1 MNLIYN
7 DRRPLQSNNIP
18 MCRNGVSPKNAHPRE
33 SRKQARELYLK
44 KCREDR
50 PRKKLKLCF
59 ETPLPSNEAPTFS
72 KSTFQTPLADF
83 PSKVTFSTRFR
94 ESPSLIREE
103 SQLNHSDSEFNLS
116 PIRVCDR
123 VGSKSFLSPIIKPR
137 AEESKWISPGFNNL
151 AWSGDSEETSPST
164 ASTRPLVNKLVFN
177 PKRSQTK
184 SIPKLAKK
192 LGEPS
197 EPSSRQSCS
206 NLELGSKSQFF
217 VAPKPPSK
225 SVAEMSSILPRLR
238 ETTMEPITS
247 IFQRKIKERQIK
259 PCSHPG
265 GGTFYGGEKFR
276 AVPQSAVFA
285 RSVKLP
291 NSNSLQTGAKSEC
304 RFNTEGKVGGFKSST
319 FKLWGSSKMGE
330 VSKFD
335 KGEDKFTAWS
345 KSKGYVPGLNRG
357 NENFLGERFKKNMS
371 LQLGRVPNKP
381 RATEAGSISPDFEPQ
396 TYHCRDSFFNQ
407 SAVFL
412 RKRIEGS
419 KAYLRYLKNIKKP
432 GNVTLLLRRLID
444 TPSFFSRRIRLYN
457 SPKSNIRQKRGSTAR
472 YWEGSGQGW
481 IPRILFLMIIAT
493 LCGFVH
499 DDYKIAE
506 KKYMDRAQ
514 SRKSE
519 AVLAYEKRCLL
530 DNMTTVRKFS
540 VYVNGVVSGRT
551 PGGESNAIYD
561 KECESLLLLL
571 NQDNGDSGLYAPSI
585 YLKELSA
592 TTVWNILG
600 TVATAMA
607 CYNSDQPSLLIL
619 SFLFAAI
626 FFALGMLKDFVID
639 FPVLRWLWGVVPDA

>member
-7 DRRPLQSNNIP
+7 NRRPKQSNNVL
-18 MCRNGVSPKNAHPRE
+18 MCLDGVSPKNAHPRE
-33 SRKQARELYLK
+33 SRKLARELYLK

-72 KSTFQTPLADF
+72 EPTFKTPVADF

-103 SQLNHSDSEFNLS
+103 SQLSHSDSEFNLS
-116 PIRVCDR
+116 PIRVFDR
-123 VGSKSFLSPIIKPR
+123 AGSKSFISPIIKPR
-137 AEESKWISPGFNNL
+137 AEESKWVSPGFNNL
-151 AWSGDSEETSPST
+151 AWPADSEEISPST

-184 SIPKLAKK
+184 SIPNLAKK

-217 VAPKPPSK
+217 IAPKPRSK
-225 SVAEMSSILPRLR
+225 SVAEISSILPRLR
-238 ETTMEPITS
+238 ETNMEPITT
-247 IFQRKIKERQIK
+247 IFERKNKKRQIK
-259 PCSHPG
+259 PCVQPG
-265 GGTFYGGEKFR
+265 GGTFYGGEKIR

-291 NSNSLQTGAKSEC
+291 SSNSFLTGVKSEC

-319 FKLWGSSKMGE
+319 FNLLGRSRMGE

-335 KGEDKFTAWS
+335 KGEDKFIARS
-345 KSKGYVPGLNRG
+345 RSKGYVPGLNQG
-357 NENFLGERFKKNMS
+357 DENFFGERFKKKMS
-371 LQLGRVPNKP
+371 LQLGRIPSKP
-381 RATEAGSISPDFEPQ
+381 KATDARSTSPDLEPQ
-396 TYHCRDSFFNQ
+396 TYQCQDSFFNQ

-412 RKRIEGS
+412 RKRLQGS
-419 KAYLRYLKNIKKP
+419 KAYIKYLKNIKNP

-444 TPSFFSRRIRLYN
+444 TPSFFSRRIRFYN
-457 SPKSNIRQKRGSTAR
+457 SPKSNLRQKRGSAAR
-472 YWEGSGQGW
+472 YWEGSSQGW

-519 AVLAYEKRCLL
+519 AMLAYEKRCLL

-626 FFALGMLKDFVID
+626 FFSLGMLKDFVID

>member
-7 DRRPLQSNNIP
+7 DRRPKQSNNVP
-18 MCRNGVSPKNAHPRE
+18 MCQNGVSPKNAHPRE
-33 SRKQARELYLK
+33 SRKLARELYLK
-44 KCREDR
+44 KCRENR

-72 KSTFQTPLADF
+72 KPTFKTPVVDF

-123 VGSKSFLSPIIKPR
+123 AGSKSFLSPIIKPR
-137 AEESKWISPGFNNL
+137 ADESKWISPGLNNI
-151 AWSGDSEETSPST
+151 AWPADSEEISPST
-164 ASTRPLVNKLVFN
+164 ASARSLVNKLVFN
-177 PKRSQTK
+177 PKRTQTK

-206 NLELGSKSQFF
+206 NFELGSKSQFF
-217 VAPKPPSK
+217 IAPKQQSK
-225 SVAEMSSILPRLR
+225 SVAEISSILPRLR
-238 ETTMEPITS
+238 ETTIEPIAS
-247 IFQRKIKERQIK
+247 ISQMKIKKRQIK
-259 PCSHPG
+259 PCTQPG
-265 GGTFYGGEKFR
+265 GGTFYGGEKYR
-276 AVPQSAVFA
+276 TVPQSAVFA

-291 NSNSLQTGAKSEC
+291 TSNSLLMGAKSEC
-304 RFNTEGKVGGFKSST
+304 RFNAEGKVGGFKSST
-319 FKLWGSSKMGE
+319 FNLWESSKRGE
-330 VSKFD
+330 GSKLD
-335 KGEDKFTAWS
+335 KGENVFTARLR
-345 KSKGYVPGLNRG
+345 SKGYVPGLNQG
-357 NENFLGERFKKNMS
+357 NEKFLGERFKKNMS
-371 LQLGRVPNKP
+371 LKQGRVPNKP
-381 RATEAGSISPDFEPQ
+381 RATDAGSTSSSFEPQ
-396 TYHCRDSFFNQ
+396 TYQCQDSFFNQ

-412 RKRIEGS
+412 RKRLQGS
-419 KAYLRYLKNIKKP
+419 KAYLRYLKNIKNP

-457 SPKSNIRQKRGSTAR
+457 TPKTNLRQKRGSTAR

-493 LCGFVH
+493 LCGFLH

-519 AVLAYEKRCLL
+519 AMLAYEKRCLL

-571 NQDNGDSGLYAPSI
+571 NQDNSDFGLYAPSI